1 MADEAAKARRILYV
15 KLRTPSA
22 DATALLATM
31 MKNALPLYQSF
42 GGDAKMRLLRNVD
55 DQTQFL
61 QAIEYQTDQAFELN
75 RQKLASDPMVQNYLR
90 TWRALFPG
98 AVEID
103 VYEDITD
110 V

>member
-1 MADEAAKARRILYV
+1 MADEAAKTKRILYI

-22 DATALLATM
+22 DATALLASM
-31 MKNALPLYQSF
+31 MKNALPLYQHF
-42 GGDAKMRLLRNVD
+42 GDAKMRLLRNVD

-61 QAIEYQTDQAFELN
+61 QVIEYQTDQAFELN
-75 RQKLASDPMVQNYLR
+75 RHQLASDPMVQKYLQG
-90 TWRALFPG
+90 WRVLFPG

-103 VYEDITD
+103 VYENLTD